1 MTHATSECTILIV
14 DDEEANLDLLEAFLL
29 AEGYTSVVRSPD
41 PRQTVALFDS
51 WAPDLV
57 LLDLHMPHLDGIEIL
72 KRLRGR
78 IPADDYLP
86 VLVLTADVTPE
97 AKERALS
104 GGARDFI
111 TKPFDAV
118 EVLLRVRNLLE
129 TRLLHHRQRRAREQA
144 EALAEENARLFDEAR
159 AATLARDRMLSVVAH
174 DLRNPLAV
182 VSMNAEMA
190 AELLAPDSDAYIRDT
205 LAAISHASDRMQRLV
220 QDLLDVAQIERGTFL
235 LDLADHEPCSLLGE
249 AERLMRSAARGRGID
264 LVVECADGLPSVRA
278 DGARVLQVL
287 GNLVGNALKFT
298 PEGGRVTLSCAASG
312 ESVEVVVRDTG
323 PGIPAE
329 AIPNLFEAFWQVH
342 DSDRR
347 GVGLGLWIVRSLV
360 EAQGGTVQVESRE
373 GEGTRFGFTL
383 PVAPLSGAAGAGTAA
398 PTSLHSSA
406 GVASATLLAH

>member
-1 MTHATSECTILIV
+1 MTHATSQCTILIV

-29 AEGYTSVVRSPD
+29 AEGYTSIVRCAD

-51 WAPDLV
+51 RAPDLV
-57 LLDLHMPHLDGIEIL
+57 LLDLHMPHLDGIEVL
-72 KRLRGR
+72 RRLCQRVS
-78 IPADDYLP
+78 ADDYLP
-86 VLVLTADVTPE
+86 ILVLTADVTPE

-190 AELLAPDSDAYIRDT
+190 TELLAPDSDAYIRDT
-205 LAAISHASDRMQRLV
+205 LSAITHASDRMQRLV

-235 LDLADHEPCSLLGE
+235 LDLADHEPFSLLAE
-249 AERLMRSAARGRGID
+249 AERLMQPAARERGID
-264 LVVECADGLPSVRA
+264 LVVERADGLPRVRA
-278 DGARVLQVL
+278 DGTRVLQVL

-298 PEGGRVTLSCAASG
+298 PEGGRVTLSSAASG
-312 ESVEVVVRDTG
+312 ESVEVEVRDTG
-323 PGIPAE
+323 PGIPAD
-329 AIPNLFEAFWQVH
+329 AIPHLFEAFWQVH

-347 GVGLGLWIVRSLV
+347 GIGLGLWIVRSLV
-360 EAQGGTVQVESRE
+360 EAQGGTVHVQSRE

-383 PVAPLSGAAGAGTAA
+383 PVAPPSADAGAGAAA
-398 PTSLHSSA
+398 PTSVHSSA
-406 GVASATLLAH
+406 DVASGTLLAH